1 MAVIATM
8 GQIDIRTNESD
19 MVWESVASC
28 LIKHINQLY
37 DENDWRLMVIGYDC
51 QNDIRIM
58 IECILLEDATC
69 RLSKD
74 EKCFKQVNCL

>member
-37 DENDWRLMVIGYDC
+37 DEND
-51 QNDIRIM
+51 
-58 IECILLEDATC
+58 
-69 RLSKD
+69 
-74 EKCFKQVNCL
+74 